1 MNTISN
7 LIISYLKTNTYLHGQ
22 IVKTVEDSCICLTF
36 FYHNYDITVQIYNE
50 SFIKL
55 KIDNMPYTICDSIK
69 TFRAEIDRL
78 NTLRYY

>member
-7 LIISYLKTNTYLHGQ
+7 LIISYLKTSTNLHGQ
-22 IVKTVEDSCICLTF
+22 IIKSVEDSYICLTF
-36 FYHNYDITVQIYNE
+36 FYHNYDITVEIYNE

-55 KIDNMPYTICDSIK
+55 KVDNLPYAICDSIK
-69 TFRAEIDRL
+69 TFRTEIDRL